1 VNEFAVQMLFSPQNC
16 PLWLLDRTLTTSRRR
31 TAADLLDALRAS
43 LSGGASAYFLTTGVR
58 GTGKSHVLAYVQ
70 KTLIKEGHA
79 SVFRLSEEERGIV
92 TAFDFVVALLRAAGC
107 SREDLRRRIAAP
119 EAAARFEQALGLFRE
134 TTREAPTLI
143 LVENFAAMLANAH
156 EELAAGI
163 RAFLQNHPFVS
174 VLASS
179 IGLFAGSSHPD
190 HPFYGFFTMVP
201 LTKLLQIEAQEY
213 LALLAD
219 VEGDSEL
226 AARLREER
234 GMRRVNA
241 AYDLTGG
248 NHRLLAML
256 ARFLTVDGLNELVQP
271 FVEMV
276 DRELTPYFQQRL
288 DKLSAQQNKILSAI
302 AAHYGSTVTVKEV
315 AQDTFLTSQGVSRQ
329 LHDLLHG
336 GYVYRAPKGRES
348 GYELA
353 EPLLRLVLDLKE
365 GRGRFLPIIVDL
377 LRAWYERGE
386 LALLKAAAP
395 ETARQYYEAALAMSG
410 IPRGDFATGE
420 MRALVLSDEGETTA
434 KTQVSDLGRY
444 LEEGNYAAALLEAE
458 RILEREPENSKA
470 WLAKVLANWQLDR
483 FEDTLRAVTE
493 ALDRF
498 DRSSEKSAPHD
509 IAFLLATKAAT
520 LARLERPKEALTG
533 YDEVVSRF
541 GGAEELFL
549 REIVAEVLLNKGVAL
564 GQLGRPEGALAACD
578 EVVSRFGES
587 AELSLREAVAGAL
600 VNKGAALGQLRR
612 PEEEV
617 GAYDTAV
624 SRFGGAEELSL
635 REQVAKALVN
645 KGVAFGELG
654 RREEALPVWDEAVS
668 RFGCAEELSLREA
681 AGEALVNKG
690 ITLRQL
696 GRPEEALAA
705 CDAVISRLGGAEE
718 PSLRKQVAKALFCK
732 AASLD
737 QLGRLE
743 EVLGVCDGLVLRFGG
758 AEELSV
764 RELVARALVN
774 KGIALRQLGRLEEAL
789 AAWDEVVSRVE
800 AAEELSLRELVA
812 QALVNKGIALRQ
824 LARLEEA
831 LVAWDEVVSRFGD
844 AKEPDL
850 REVAGIALA
859 CRCAG
864 LIGTSVEDEKALRAL
879 AESYA
884 EKSDVLYN
892 GLVTWVHGNLPRS
905 KREAERLD
913 RAEEALVSVFGGDEK
928 LGMPVKMFH
937 AARRYILGDEAAVL
951 ELPLELRR
959 LVLKE
964 IDPKAAKALE

>member
-163 RAFLQNHPFVS
+163 RAFLQNHPSIS

-179 IGLFAGSSHPD
+179 IGLFAGSSFPD

-201 LTKLLQIEAQEY
+201 LTALSRPEAREY

-219 VEGDSEL
+219 VDGDPKL
-226 AARLREER
+226 AARLSEER

-271 FVEMV
+271 FVQMV
-276 DRELTPYFQQRL
+276 DRELTPYYQQRL
-288 DKLSAQQNKILSAI
+288 DRLSAQQNKILSVI
-302 AAHYGSTVTVKEV
+302 AAHYKGTVTVKEL

-329 LHDLLHG
+329 LHDLLYD
-336 GYVYRAPKGRES
+336 GYVRRAPKGREC

-365 GRGRFLPIIVDL
+365 GRGRPLPIIVDL
-377 LRAWYERGE
+377 LRAWYERQE
-386 LALLKAAAP
+386 LALLKAGAP
-395 ETARQYYEAALAMSG
+395 DAARQYLEAALAKSG
-410 IPRGDFATGE
+410 VAHMALGAIEMPAFSLSGE
-420 MRALVLSDEGETTA
+420 DATTA
-434 KTQVSDLGRY
+434 KTQVSDLDRY
-444 LEEGNYAAALLEAE
+444 LEEEDYAAALREAE
-458 RILEREPENSKA
+458 RLLEREPGNSRA
-470 WLAKVLANWQLDR
+470 WLAKVRANLWLDR
-483 FEDTLRAVTE
+483 SEDTLHAATE
-493 ALDRF
+493 ALEWF
-498 DRSSEKSAPHD
+498 DRSSEEFAPSD
-509 IAFLLATKAAT
+509 VARLLATKAAM
-520 LARLERPKEALTG
+520 LAGLGRPKEAVAACDEVVSRSGGAEEPSLYG
-533 YDEVVSRF
+533 VVGSVLVIKGAALGQLGRPEEALAVCEEVAARFGGAEEASLRGLLAVALVIKGAALGQLGRPEEALAVCDEVVSRF
-541 GGAEELFL
+541 GGADELSLRAQAASTLVIRGATLRQLGRSEEALAAFDEVVSWFGAAEDRSL
-549 REIVAEVLLNKGVAL
+549 RGVVAGALLSKAVAL
-564 GQLGRPEGALAACD
+564 GQLGR
-578 EVVSRFGES
+578 R
-587 AELSLREAVAGAL
+587 
-600 VNKGAALGQLRR
+600 
-612 PEEEV
+612 EEE
-617 GAYDTAV
+617 
-624 SRFGGAEELSL
+624 
-635 REQVAKALVN
+635 
-645 KGVAFGELG
+645 
-654 RREEALPVWDEAVS
+654 
-668 RFGCAEELSLREA
+668 
-681 AGEALVNKG
+681 
-690 ITLRQL
+690 
-696 GRPEEALAA
+696 
-705 CDAVISRLGGAEE
+705 
-718 PSLRKQVAKALFCK
+718 
-732 AASLD
+732 
-737 QLGRLE
+737 
-743 EVLGVCDGLVLRFGG
+743 
-758 AEELSV
+758 
-764 RELVARALVN
+764 
-774 KGIALRQLGRLEEAL
+774 L
-789 AAWDEVVSRVE
+789 AAWDE
-800 AAEELSLRELVA
+800 A
-812 QALVNKGIALRQ
+812 
-824 LARLEEA
+824 
-831 LVAWDEVVSRFGD
+831 VSRFGD

-850 REVAGIALA
+850 REVAGIALSY
-859 CRCAG
+859 RCAG
-864 LIGTSVEDEKALRAL
+864 LIGTCVEDEKALRDL
-879 AESYA
+879 KVSYA
-884 EKSDVLYN
+884 EQGDVLYN
-892 GLVTWVHGNLPRS
+892 GLVTWVQSKLPRS

-928 LGMPVKMFH
+928 LGMPVKMFQ